1 MPRIRETL
9 FISLCA
15 AGLLLAAG
23 AGAQEDT
30 GSIVVKPAGKEV
42 SLSLGGLIQ
51 AQGDFGDRGDD
62 RFSDANDRF
71 YLRRARLNASGHF
84 MEDFDFRL
92 EMDLAGS
99 LGNTTGYRA
108 QMTDGYINW
117 SHYAA
122 ANIRAGQFKTP
133 FGFEQLY
140 ADPRL
145 LTIER
150 SMVNDRLT
158 LNRQIGVQLGGD
170 LLDKRLSYAVGSFN
184 GSGTNT
190 NANDNDKFMWV
201 GRLSAVPV
209 KAGTADSPLTWSV
222 GGNAFSTEDTA
233 LSQTSDFRFDSTPT
247 TPAADNLFTGKRKGY
262 GVDTQ
267 LLVGP
272 FELWAEA
279 LQVRWEATDGRPRPT
294 LDSKGFY
301 VQAALYVVPKKFQ
314 VVAKYETFDP
324 NSDAS
329 NDDTNTTTV
338 GLNYYIKGHDL
349 KVMVDYLH
357 SEIASRPA
365 KDDTDNKVIAR
376 LQVAF

>member
-1 MPRIRETL
+1 
-9 FISLCA
+9 
-15 AGLLLAAG
+15 
-23 AGAQEDT
+23 
-30 GSIVVKPAGKEV
+30 
-42 SLSLGGLIQ
+42 
-51 AQGDFGDRGDD
+51 
-62 RFSDANDRF
+62 
-71 YLRRARLNASGHF
+71 
-84 MEDFDFRL
+84 
-92 EMDLAGS
+92 MDLAGS

-209 KAGTADSPLTWSV
+209 KAGSADSPLTWSV

-247 TPAADNLFTGKRKGY
+247 TAALDNLFTGKRKGY

-267 LLVGP
+267 LLIGP

-338 GLNYYIKGHDL
+338 GLNYYVKGHDL

-357 SEIASRPA
+357 SEIASRPS
-365 KDDTDNKVIAR
+365 KDNTDSKVIAR

>member
-1 MPRIRETL
+1 MPRMCRL
-9 FISLCA
+9 CFISLWA

-23 AGAQEDT
+23 AGAQE
-30 GSIVVKPAGKEV
+30 GAGLIVVKPAGKEPT
-42 SLSLGGLIQ
+42 LTLGGLLQ

-71 YLRRARLNASGHF
+71 YLRRARLNATGRF
-84 MEDFDFRL
+84 LEEFDFRL

-108 QMTDGYINW
+108 QMTDGFINW
-117 SHYAA
+117 NRFAA
-122 ANIRAGQFKTP
+122 ANVRAGQFKTP

-140 ADPRL
+140 GDPRL
-145 LTIER
+145 FTIER

-158 LNRQIGVQLGGD
+158 LNRQIGVQVGGD
-170 LLDKRLSYAVGSFN
+170 LLEKRLSYAVGSFN
-184 GSGTNT
+184 GSSTNT
-190 NANDNDKFMWV
+190 NANDNDKFLWA
-201 GRLSAVPV
+201 GRLSGIPWQ
-209 KAGTADSPLTWSV
+209 AGSGDSAKSWAV

-233 LSQTSDFRFDSTPT
+233 LAQPAEFKFDSTPT
-247 TPAADNLFTGKRKGY
+247 TAGNDNLFTGKRKGY

-267 LLVGP
+267 ILIGP

-301 VQAALYVVPKKFQ
+301 VQATMYAIPKKLQ
-314 VVAKYETFDP
+314 VVAKYETYDP

-329 NDDTNTTTV
+329 KDDTNTVTV

-349 KVMVDYLH
+349 KLMADYLR
-357 SEIASRPA
+357 SEIASRPS
-365 KDDTDNKVIAR
+365 KDNKDSKVIAR
-376 LQVAF
+376 LQVGF